1 MFLCFLM
8 FILYYFFFK
17 RQLDKKSET
26 EVSSIIHL
34 SGQLSQLSISSCN
47 EIKENWVSQCFNKK
61 LVVLAPIRIVNYPSK
76 PNTNQSSS

>member
-1 MFLCFLM
+1 M

-17 RQLDKKSET
+17 RQVDKKSET

-34 SGQLSQLSISSCN
+34 SGQLSQYSISSCN
-47 EIKENWVSQCFNKK
+47 EIKENGQCQNKK